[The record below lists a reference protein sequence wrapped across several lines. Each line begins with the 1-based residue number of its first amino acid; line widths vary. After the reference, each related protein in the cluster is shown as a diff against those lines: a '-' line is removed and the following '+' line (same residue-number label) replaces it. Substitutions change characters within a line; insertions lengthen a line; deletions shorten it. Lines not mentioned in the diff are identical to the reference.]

1 MKRYSRVI
9 CWRGVWR
16 LLIGSKSDGGII
28 MLNLKVTELQDIL
41 KQLELAIHWHEEWF
55 VDLTRTIIC
64 RLPYEHSNVVEDA
77 HHHCQFGKWYYGSSI
92 RQLLDH
98 PAFIAI
104 EDVHCNM
111 HKFSARLLLA
121 SSEGLPSPVCDYDNF
136 RNSKD
141 NLVLEIKTLRHEIE
155 QIVYSRD
162 PLTGAENR
170 IGMLSTLRE
179 LHELVKR
186 RTFECSLVM
195 IDLDHFKTINDNFGH
210 PVGDQVLISV
220 VQNIKSHLRPYDR
233 VYRYGGEEFLIS
245 LPDTSLQEV
254 QAVIERIRISI
265 ASITHGTST
274 PDTFFI
280 TASFGIS
287 PLDATVSVEESVN
300 RADIALYSAKLSGRN
315 RICVWEPSMTTCQE
329 ESLPQ

>member
-1 MKRYSRVI
+1 MH
-9 CWRGVWR
+9 
-16 LLIGSKSDGGII
+16 
-28 MLNLKVTELQDIL
+28 NLKVKELQDVL

-55 VDLTRTIIC
+55 SDLTRTIIC
-64 RLPYEHSNVVEDA
+64 RLPYDCSKVMEDP
-77 HHHCQFGKWYYGSSI
+77 HHQCQFGRWYYENSTQ
-92 RQLLDH
+92 QLLDN
-98 PAFIAI
+98 PAFTAI
-104 EDVHCNM
+104 EDIHRNM
-111 HKFSARLLLA
+111 HNFSARLLLA
-121 SSEGLPSPVCDYDNF
+121 SSEGLPISAHDYDNF
-136 RNSKD
+136 LNAKD
-141 NLVLEIKTLRHEIE
+141 TLVFEMKTLRHEIE
-155 QIVYSRD
+155 QILYRRD

-186 RTFECSLVM
+186 RTFECALVM

-210 PVGDQVLISV
+210 PAGDQALISV